1 MASRA
6 ENLSHRCKSVPTGT
20 LSAKI
25 FQGLK
30 TRSTYIGFQNEGGKE
45 QTNGLATWLLEVK
58 PDNWW
63 WPPQQLLLGRI
74 LPRTFLPI
82 AHFGEEK
89 PPDQKIHRQNLKT
102 ILFCTS

>member
-1 MASRA
+1 MFHTRLCEIDKNDSVASTGGFSAINNKEQLGSKAGGLAPMASRA

-63 WPPQQLLLGRI
+63 
-74 LPRTFLPI
+74 
-82 AHFGEEK
+82 
-89 PPDQKIHRQNLKT
+89 
-102 ILFCTS
+102 